1 MDDNNPYRSPNL
13 PPSPDKGREQVSAVQ
28 QRPQP
33 FSESLVT
40 VATFFQPIQAELAKS
55 ELAAEGIPA
64 FIQGGEFASMA
75 WHLTVAN
82 RGVKVQVPKERA
94 ERALEILSQKPSADA
109 ITTEADDDGE
119 GEALHELTA
128 REQDADR
135 AFRGAVIGLLFIP
148 LQLYVFWL
156 LIKVFVS
163 DQPLAKRWRNK
174 AVLAAVINLSS
185 MALLCLLARSLF
197 HH

>member
-1 MDDNNPYRSPNL
+1 MRGWTTTIHTGRRICRRLLTKASAA
-13 PPSPDKGREQVSAVQ
+13 PP
-28 QRPQP
+28 RPQP
-33 FSESLVT
+33 FSEPLVT

-64 FIQGGEFASMA
+64 FIEGGEFASMA

-82 RGVKVQVPKERA
+82 RGVKVQVPKELA

-119 GEALHELTA
+119 SEGPQELTV

-135 AFRGAVIGLLFIP
+135 AFRGAVIGVLFIP

-156 LIKVFVS
+156 LMKVLIS
-163 DQPLAKRWRNK
+163 DQPLAKRWRNR
-174 AVLAAVINLSS
+174 AVLAAVINLPS
-185 MALLCLLARSLF
+185 MVLLCLLARSLL
-197 HH
+197 HR